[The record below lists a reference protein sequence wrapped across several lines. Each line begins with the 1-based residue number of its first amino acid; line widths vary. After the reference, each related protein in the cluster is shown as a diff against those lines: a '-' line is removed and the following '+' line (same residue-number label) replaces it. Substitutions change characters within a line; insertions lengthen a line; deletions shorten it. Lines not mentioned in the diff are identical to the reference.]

1 MSIKAYQQTARRT
14 ENPREIEYRLFA
26 QVTSALADV
35 EKLDKASN
43 LRKVIDVLD
52 WNRRVWSAFAMDC
65 ASPDN
70 QLPAQLRASIISLS
84 IFVDKHTS
92 AVMREGEDIQD
103 LIDINRLIMQGLS
116 GDTGG

>member
-14 ENPREIEYRLFA
+14 ENPRDVEYRLFA
-26 QVTSALADV
+26 QVTSALGELQAAGRSDLA
-35 EKLDKASN
+35 KM
-43 LRKVIDVLD
+43 IDVLD
-52 WNRRVWSAFAMDC
+52 WNRRVWSAFALDC

-70 QLPAQLRASIISLS
+70 ALPATLRASIISLS
-84 IFVDKHTS
+84 IFVSKHTS

-103 LIDINRLIMQGLS
+103 LIDINRLIMQGLA